1 MNNGLK
7 PSVLMGNYIDL
18 WSKCMNNV
26 GQYLNSEGLIAFLDD
41 CVKSLEA
48 NRLLLRT
55 YLNLDSEQL
64 IDPVIFKKIDQI
76 DRELQEH
83 KAQIISILQ
92 GWSID

>member
-1 MNNGLK
+1 
-7 PSVLMGNYIDL
+7 
-18 WSKCMNNV
+18 MNNV
-26 GQYLNSEGLIAFLDD
+26 DQHLNSSGLIAFLDD

-64 IDPVIFKKIDQI
+64 IDPEIFKKMDQI
-76 DRELQEH
+76 NREMQEH

-92 GWSID
+92 GWRID